1 MRQEPHR
8 RPARQWRPQTPLPRA
23 PRVASGPRGIAGTKD
38 RAGRAGGR
46 GKALALPRRAPLCL
60 LVVHPLRCAPGR
72 WPSVRLRGSHAA
84 TRRMLLA
91 AAARPAAPAPALPHR
106 LQAPPPGLPCAASC
120 RVRGRCGVRRCGG
133 RRPATPL
140 SPTRAKGPAEGRGR
154 RPRSLGFA
162 PRRAGRTRS
171 RRLPA
176 GSPPAASGPTAQ
188 RPPVS
193 TGAASA
199 SGPACTGQ
207 AVEKRERKR
216 RPSQPTEGTALLHC
230 LLPNLLTSN
239 DKYNYWRGRPGGP
252 GRRGITTRSQPAGTG
267 WQRVGVFI
275 VPSPLDKK
283 KLGYPRILENINLPK
298 KEKSVLSSKVCF
310 YLKDFLIF
318 ANSVS
323 CYAK

>member
-1 MRQEPHR
+1 METSD
-8 RPARQWRPQTPLPRA
+8 PAA
-23 PRVASGPRGIAGTKD
+23 PRSAGCVRTTGDRGHKGPSGQ
-38 RAGRAGGR
+38 GR
-46 GKALALPRRAPLCL
+46 GKRESARATSPSATLPPRRPPSPVRSGTLALCEAAGLPRGYSAD
-60 LVVHPLRCAPGR
+60 
-72 WPSVRLRGSHAA
+72 AA
-84 TRRMLLA
+84 SGCCPA
-91 AAARPAAPAPALPHR
+91 AAAPAPALPHR

-283 KLGYPRILENINLPK
+283 KLGYPRILENINLPE